1 MFLHSW
7 VETEENYKGLLW
19 LYLKTQIMLQHMP
32 SYLAGPVW
40 KWYTNK
46 NIIIIII
53 IISIS
58 DDFVISQ
65 QTVKSVYK

>member
-1 MFLHSW
+1 
-7 VETEENYKGLLW
+7 
-19 LYLKTQIMLQHMP
+19 MLQYMP

-46 NIIIIII
+46 NIIIIIVIIIIIIIII

-65 QTVKSVYK
+65 

>member
-1 MFLHSW
+1 
-7 VETEENYKGLLW
+7 
-19 LYLKTQIMLQHMP
+19 MLQYMP

-46 NIIIIII
+46 NIIIIIVIIIIIIII

-65 QTVKSVYK
+65 

>member
-7 VETEENYKGLLW
+7 VETEENYKWLQW
-19 LYLKTQIMLQHMP
+19 LYLKTQIMLQYMS
-32 SYLAGPVW
+32 SYLAGPIW
-40 KWYTNK
+40 KWYINK
-46 NIIIIII
+46 NIIII

-65 QTVKSVYK
+65 

>member
-1 MFLHSW
+1 MFLHSR
-7 VETEENYKGLLW
+7 VETEENYKGLQW
-19 LYLKTQIMLQHMP
+19 LYLKTQIMLQYMP

-53 IISIS
+53 IIIS
-58 DDFVISQ
+58 TRDDFVISW
-65 QTVKSVYK
+65 